1 MSLSCQRGLPMA
13 FIKDWIIGKKYNL
26 WMLQQV
32 KLQQLNVVEKK
43 KKKMKLI
50 KHKMNNT
57 FKNKISWKIQRTKE
71 NKKRVKDTKL
81 ELDFFLSVKV

>member
-1 MSLSCQRGLPMA
+1 MA

>member
-1 MSLSCQRGLPMA
+1 MSLSCRRGLPMA

>member
-1 MSLSCQRGLPMA
+1 MA

-71 NKKRVKDTKL
+71 NKKPVKDTKL